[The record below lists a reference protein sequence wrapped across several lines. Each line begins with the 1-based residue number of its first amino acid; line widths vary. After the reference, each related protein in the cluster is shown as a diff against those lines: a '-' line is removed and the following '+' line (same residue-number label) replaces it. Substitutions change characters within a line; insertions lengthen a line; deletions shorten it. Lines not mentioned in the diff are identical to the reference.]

1 MSTYPALLEPVCRRR
16 QLPPTPASP
25 ASPLR
30 RSSSP
35 RILPTPPPISPIST
49 DSRCPSAALLE
60 RRASGRILPRP
71 PITITDHLPSTADS
85 TQNSPSPIVTPEPIP
100 ELPVEV
106 DALESPL
113 IQRFGD
119 FASLDHDTPDGT
131 RSQSS
136 SLSPSIEQIASK
148 SSSDGEDP
156 LAHGLD
162 PSLYGPNAP
171 IICASPC
178 TSDPGAVPSSSSF
191 SGSEPR
197 PTGLGLLHCLL
208 QHFPVRKRLRVSIL
222 KIEGL
227 AGQLKPDL
235 EMMAM
240 CKVSIP
246 GLKSGK
252 EQTSEVKRGRDPIF
266 NQEFFFDHVTLED
279 LDTKN
284 VAISALHHGGAKL
297 GKDLLIGEAMV
308 PLREIRELNTR
319 KEVKII
325 EEIKQQIP
333 KKLGKLYITS
343 YIEKDARR
351 LTINLK
357 KADDLPRWSFLG
369 APDVCIKITMAQGE
383 KQQTKSSRVLKSTT
397 TAVYNEAVMFLF
409 NTAKRDVDTTK
420 ITISVHDM
428 QRTCTGDDVIGCAY
442 LGMLAQDKSEI
453 EQWKCTVEH
462 MGKEYK
468 GTHALKPPHSAPP
481 VHVAETGENDEDDD

>member
-1 MSTYPALLEPVCRRR
+1 MLT
-16 QLPPTPASP
+16 
-25 ASPLR
+25 
-30 RSSSP
+30 
-35 RILPTPPPISPIST
+35 
-49 DSRCPSAALLE
+49 
-60 RRASGRILPRP
+60 
-71 PITITDHLPSTADS
+71 
-85 TQNSPSPIVTPEPIP
+85 
-100 ELPVEV
+100 
-106 DALESPL
+106 
-113 IQRFGD
+113 
-119 FASLDHDTPDGT
+119 
-131 RSQSS
+131 
-136 SLSPSIEQIASK
+136 IASK

-178 TSDPGAVPSSSSF
+178 TSDPGANPALRCSACKKNALC

-222 KIEGL
+222 KIEGMHFRL

-428 QRTCTGDDVIGCAY
+428 QR
-442 LGMLAQDKSEI
+442 
-453 EQWKCTVEH
+453 
-462 MGKEYK
+462 
-468 GTHALKPPHSAPP
+468 
-481 VHVAETGENDEDDD
+481 

>member
-1 MSTYPALLEPVCRRR
+1 MAAKGAGVKPSLLVLFSSQLQLVITGSDEALLVRETIRLKSVASRSIA
-16 QLPPTPASP
+16 TPITLASTT
-25 ASPLR
+25 SPGR
-30 RSSSP
+30 TDR
-35 RILPTPPPISPIST
+35 ISPM
-49 DSRCPSAALLE
+49 R
-60 RRASGRILPRP
+60 LPRDLK
-71 PITITDHLPSTADS
+71 TTNWSMQTLGEHFSSEVEKLKGDHAGFLMFFQCMT
-85 TQNSPSPIVTPEPIP
+85 
-100 ELPVEV
+100 
-106 DALESPL
+106 
-113 IQRFGD
+113 
-119 FASLDHDTPDGT
+119 
-131 RSQSS
+131 
-136 SLSPSIEQIASK
+136 IASK